1 MANLIPYTKSPII
14 KPQKSAIIKADKFL
28 NTKST
33 KVNENS
39 VKPKQSENSSED
51 IILQIEKKVIKID
64 KLLKDSFALKKK
76 QQKKV
81 RIKGEQKEFED
92 REKELEKKKPKK
104 QKGVNLPTP
113 PKMGF
118 LDWIKNF
125 ITQTVLGFI
134 AVRLIDFLPQLLKI
148 LPVIIKV
155 TDFITDIGGKLLDG
169 LVTFIDWGY
178 KAYDATRG
186 FIKNIFGENGV
197 KQFDQLSGVLN
208 KFLNLAII
216 AGLVAAGSGGLGKK
230 PGAGAKP
237 GSGAKPGAGAKP
249 GQGGRPKV
257 TTSGGGGSGRPNIRN
272 PLRQRPGVTTSG
284 GGTGGLDIRNP
295 LRAKPKVTLGGG
307 GNKAL
312 LSSVRPFLK
321 RIPLPVV
328 GALIDFG
335 LSIALGEN
343 VGRAAFRAIGAGLLG
358 AVGSAVGSVV
368 PIAGNIIGGIIGG
381 TAGDIAGGAL
391 YDMFFTGKKPNQKQ
405 GKTNKL
411 AGGGSPIPSTRRGKS
426 VSSAPTRT
434 LKKKKKSTRSLS
446 FIPSKIKPGKSV
458 GGEDKVQSVF
468 PNPNKP
474 VSAWWDPLGVFSG
487 KTQEEPQQKKSTEKI
502 SNPEEFL
509 LESNDVLG
517 KSNSFGPFFTLALK
531 SVLGDKPNKLDYLKV
546 GQGLN
551 SWMQGVFKTGPLGFA
566 GGGEVDAKQF
576 FGGEDY
582 TQVIAKSVEDSV
594 SKEID
599 TTIRNLKDELSL
611 RKPVGKDEMTQENIR
626 KGTGGG
632 GGDGGGGGGYDDS
645 PHGTPG
651 PAVQATSGFNPG
663 KGDRSRKIFL
673 HWTVGSHNQNF
684 SNYHTTFL
692 GNGKAVRNRGYGV
705 DGTEHT
711 GGANTNSVGLAIAA
725 MGGKGVNEN
734 KFGSFPPTSTQVS
747 AMALEA
753 ARLAV
758 AWGWDEST
766 IEKNVMT
773 HGEWERY
780 ATKSG
785 ILPGAPQKW
794 DLDKLRQSD
803 PTNSGGDKLRK
814 MIKSYFKKLKAGATV
829 DSSGKVI
836 SKTTGSPLAQM
847 SLDTAM
853 EMTEPGS
860 KSGARISGGTADFW
874 ALAAISALEGI
885 NAQGEADVA
894 QSIYNRAAAGVF
906 PGGKSIHGIITKDA
920 VQYSPVKES
929 NPALWRAIKD
939 KESAIKAVASHRNG
953 GANASK
959 KLESAAKNI
968 KNPAL
973 QAEAAKFVGGRT
985 DFNSL
990 GVYGSDPP
998 GAISVVK
1005 RNGHRFGFWVGPGS
1019 KNYGRSNPK
1028 AAGVPS
1034 LGATVAAGTTP
1045 GTGIQG
1051 KTSEAADRLLKEFP
1065 QIKTK
1070 SNVQQIYASGL
1081 GFWLKKNFNVAAD
1094 DGMKPAGRGDY
1105 ADPPGA
1111 PYGGMESPDH
1121 GGVVGSHRGRGHYLG
1136 KALDLGANGGRLGT
1150 DQDKLFPYVQKFLNT
1165 YGLNNSKTI
1174 PQVLHATDEAYSPVG
1189 PRGGPDGGHNDH
1201 LHVEF
1206 AKGGVTP
1213 GTPTPAMVG
1222 DGKGSNKGP
1231 EYVMDANTYQ
1241 TIQEVAPG
1249 LFDILNYGVKDK
1261 ASLIKY
1267 LPNII
1272 SSLSQYADYEN
1283 PNQEP
1288 QIIYIEVPVEVP
1300 VPIGSGGGGNIFI
1313 GGGVNKNNG
1322 MEATLTQ
1329 VG

>member
-358 AVGSAVGSVV
+358 AVGAAVGSVV

-426 VSSAPTRT
+426 ISSAPTRT

-446 FIPSKIKPGKSV
+446 FIPSKIKPGKSA

-502 SNPEEFL
+502 SNPQEFL
-509 LESNDVLG
+509 IESNDVLG

-611 RKPVGKDEMTQENIR
+611 RKPVGKDETTQENIR

-663 KGDRSRKIFL
+663 KGDKTKKIFL
-673 HWTVGSHNQNF
+673 HWSAGSHNQNF

-692 GNGKAVRNRGYGV
+692 GNGRAVRNRGYGV

-711 GGANTNSVGLAIAA
+711 AGANTNSVGLAIAA

-734 KFGSFPPTSTQVS
+734 KFGSFPPTSAQVS

-766 IEKNVMT
+766 IEKNVRT

-785 ILPGAPQKW
+785 ILPGAPQRW

-847 SLDTAM
+847 SLETAM

-860 KSGARISGGTADFW
+860 ESGARISGGTADFW

-906 PGGKSIHGIITKDA
+906 PGGKSIHGIITKDE

-1005 RNGHRFGFWVGPGS
+1005 RNGHRFGFWVGSGS

-1034 LGATVAAGTTP
+1034 LGASVSSTGGSGSVNQSGLPPLPPTGTMKGQNYGDSRDGGARKHAGQDYDAPNNGTFYSRIGGEVIYSANAGGGYGNIVDIYNRSLGITERIAEGTSNFVRLGQTVSAGT
-1045 GTGIQG
+1045 
-1051 KTSEAADRLLKEFP
+1051 R
-1065 QIKTK
+1065 
-1070 SNVQQIYASGL
+1070 VQQ
-1081 GFWLKKNFNVAAD
+1081 
-1094 DGMKPAGRGDY
+1094 
-1105 ADPPGA
+1105 
-1111 PYGGMESPDH
+1111 
-1121 GGVVGSHRGRGHYLG
+1121 
-1136 KALDLGANGGRLGT
+1136 GT
-1150 DQDKLFPYVQKFLNT
+1150 DQTGVFHYEIRKGKATRSGSFEGTIDPKKFLSGSRFHGGEITKEGVYNLHKGEVVIDFDTRKLFGIDLLMDLNSVE
-1165 YGLNNSKTI
+1165 NKTQLI
-1174 PQVLHATDEAYSPVG
+1174 
-1189 PRGGPDGGHNDH
+1189 
-1201 LHVEF
+1201 
-1206 AKGGVTP
+1206 AKVP
-1213 GTPTPAMVG
+1213 
-1222 DGKGSNKGP
+1222 S
-1231 EYVMDANTYQ
+1231 
-1241 TIQEVAPG
+1241 
-1249 LFDILNYGVKDK
+1249 
-1261 ASLIKY
+1261 
-1267 LPNII
+1267 II
-1272 SSLSQYADYEN
+1272 EKLKSISGYTDYEN

-1288 QIIYIEVPVEVP
+1288 QIVYIEVPVEVP
-1300 VPIGSGGGGNIFI
+1300 VLMGSGSGGSIFI
-1313 GGGVNKNNG
+1313 AGGGENNNNG
-1322 MEATLTQ
+1322 MKATLAQ

>member
-1 MANLIPYTKSPII
+1 MANLVPYTKSPII
-14 KPQKSAIIKADKFL
+14 KSQKSAIIKADKFL

-33 KVNENS
+33 KVNANS
-39 VKPKQSENSSED
+39 VKPKQSKDPSED

-230 PGAGAKP
+230 PGSSVKPGTGAKP
-237 GSGAKPGAGAKP
+237 GSGVKP

-257 TTSGGGGSGRPNIRN
+257 TTSGGGGSGRPDIRN

-284 GGTGGLDIRNP
+284 GGGAGIPDIRNP
-295 LRAKPKVTLGGG
+295 LRAKPRVTLGGG
-307 GNKAL
+307 GGNRAL

-321 RIPLPVV
+321 RIPLPVI

-335 LSIALGEN
+335 LSVALGEN
-343 VGRAAFRAIGAGLLG
+343 VGKAAFRSIGAGLLG
-358 AVGSAVGSVV
+358 AVGAAVGSVV

-381 TAGDIAGGAL
+381 TAGDMAGGAL
-391 YDMFFTGKKPNQKQ
+391 YDLFFGGKKPTQKQ

-426 VSSAPTRT
+426 VSPASTRT
-434 LKKKKKSTRSLS
+434 LKKKKKSTRFLS
-446 FIPSKIKPGKSV
+446 IIPSKIKPGKSA

-468 PNPNKP
+468 PNPEKN
-474 VSAWWDPLGVFSG
+474 WWDPFGLFGN
-487 KTQEEPQQKKSTEKI
+487 KPNQPAEQPKKPTEKV
-502 SNPEEFL
+502 SNPQEFL
-509 LESNDVLG
+509 IESNDVLG
-517 KSNSFGPFFTLALK
+517 KSNFFGPFFTLALK

-611 RKPVGKDEMTQENIR
+611 RRPVGKDEMTQENTR

-632 GGDGGGGGGYDDS
+632 GGDGGEGGGYDDS

-663 KGDRSRKIFL
+663 KGDKTRKIFL
-673 HWTVGSHNQNF
+673 HWTASDHSKNF
-684 SNYHTTFL
+684 NNYHTTFL
-692 GNGKAVRNRGYGV
+692 GNGRAVRNRGYGV

-711 GGANTNSVGLAIAA
+711 AGANTNSVGLSIAA

-734 KFGSFPPTSTQVS
+734 KFGSFPPTSAQVS

-766 IEKNVMT
+766 IEKNVRT

-785 ILPGAPQKW
+785 ILPGAPQRW

-803 PTNSGGDKLRK
+803 PMNSGGNKLRK

-847 SLDTAM
+847 SLETAM

-860 KSGARISGGTADFW
+860 GSGARISGGNADFW
-874 ALAAISALEGI
+874 SLAAVASLESS
-885 NAQGEADVA
+885 NSQGQADVA
-894 QSIYNRAAAGVF
+894 QAVYNR
-906 PGGKSIHGIITKDA
+906 
-920 VQYSPVKES
+920 
-929 NPALWRAIKD
+929 
-939 KESAIKAVASHRNG
+939 VASRSNFGQGSNHTIKGHILARGQFQPVRETRGGYDIWSKIIDKQTAIQALSAHPRGRN
-953 GANASK
+953 
-959 KLESAAKNI
+959 AAKMIEDTAANI
-968 KNPAL
+968 RNAQLRKNS
-973 QAEAAKFVGGRT
+973 AEFVGGRT
-985 DFNSL
+985 DFATPTAANKYPGGFGYKERHGHL
-990 GVYGSDPP
+990 YGWYVGP
-998 GAISVVK
+998 GAIAYGKKNPSPAQAPNLGNISVSST
-1005 RNGHRFGFWVGPGS
+1005 GGS
-1019 KNYGRSNPK
+1019 GSVNQSGLPPLPPTGTMKGQNYGDSRGGGARK
-1028 AAGVPS
+1028 HAGQDYDAPNNGTFYSRIGGEVIYSANAGGGYGNVVDIYNRS
-1034 LGATVAAGTTP
+1034 LGITERIAEGTSNLVRLGQTVSAGT
-1045 GTGIQG
+1045 
-1051 KTSEAADRLLKEFP
+1051 R
-1065 QIKTK
+1065 
-1070 SNVQQIYASGL
+1070 VQQ
-1081 GFWLKKNFNVAAD
+1081 
-1094 DGMKPAGRGDY
+1094 
-1105 ADPPGA
+1105 
-1111 PYGGMESPDH
+1111 
-1121 GGVVGSHRGRGHYLG
+1121 
-1136 KALDLGANGGRLGT
+1136 GT
-1150 DQDKLFPYVQKFLNT
+1150 DQTGVFHYEIRKGKATRSGSFEGTIDPKKFLSGSRFHGGEITKEGVYNLHKGEVVIDFDTRKLFGIDLLMDLNSVE
-1165 YGLNNSKTI
+1165 NKTQLI
-1174 PQVLHATDEAYSPVG
+1174 
-1189 PRGGPDGGHNDH
+1189 
-1201 LHVEF
+1201 
-1206 AKGGVTP
+1206 AKVP
-1213 GTPTPAMVG
+1213 
-1222 DGKGSNKGP
+1222 S
-1231 EYVMDANTYQ
+1231 
-1241 TIQEVAPG
+1241 
-1249 LFDILNYGVKDK
+1249 
-1261 ASLIKY
+1261 
-1267 LPNII
+1267 II
-1272 SSLSQYADYEN
+1272 EKLKSISGYTDYEN

-1288 QIIYIEVPVEVP
+1288 QIVYIEVPVEVP